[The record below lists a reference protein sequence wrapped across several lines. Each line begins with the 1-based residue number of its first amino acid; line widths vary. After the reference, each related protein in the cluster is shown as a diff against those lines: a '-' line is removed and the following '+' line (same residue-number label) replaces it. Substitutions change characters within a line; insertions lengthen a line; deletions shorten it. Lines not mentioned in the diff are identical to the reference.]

1 MQINIHKINLSFQK
15 RALYGN
21 IAINLIQMI
30 HCILKL
36 NLYFNKVELMLFF
49 FFLRKIMFNF
59 VGRSRRNFSLPKVVS
74 ELLYWSNTSLLC
86 IGLLCTV

>member
-49 FFLRKIMFNF
+49 FF
-59 VGRSRRNFSLPKVVS
+59 S
-74 ELLYWSNTSLLC
+74 
-86 IGLLCTV
+86 

>member
-49 FFLRKIMFNF
+49 FFLEKLCLILLEDL
-59 VGRSRRNFSLPKVVS
+59 VEISVSLKS
-74 ELLYWSNTSLLC
+74 YQSCCYWSNTSLLC

>member
-30 HCILKL
+30 RCILKL
-36 NLYFNKVELMLFF
+36 NLYFNKVELLVL

>member
-15 RALYGN
+15 RALFGN

-36 NLYFNKVELMLFF
+36 NLYFNKVEFMLFF
-49 FFLRKIMFNF
+49 FFLEKLCLILLADL
-59 VGRSRRNFSLPKVVS
+59 VEISASLKS
-74 ELLYWSNTSLLC
+74 YQSCC
-86 IGLLCTV
+86 IGLILVCYV